1 VHVCAPRT
9 SRGWSELDATDGAA
23 GGAVASAA
31 LRPRSPV
38 AVPDHSRPVGGT
50 GSRRTGATRRPARP
64 CSRCRPDAGFT
75 ARIASHDTIHP
86 LQPAL
91 PAGLDSWAQ
100 VFTDLRVSAAFDAS
114 PVPRC
119 MLLHPELA
127 APFVAEIGAA
137 IREKQ
142 LHRRPVEALVRRES
156 VVEPVHDRIG
166 GPNYIALREAMES
179 AQKVYFAGYRST
191 AGGYETASQRLLR
204 AEVDRFQSAYSGA
217 RRQHEPFVAHA
228 RHTAAKDYWTK
239 VGARGLDDA
248 FFNDLPA
255 DSTAARISRI
265 EPAWWW
271 RSFFQKL
278 QTECADHHA
287 ADGRLV
293 DEMPSLR
300 ASAGKKKLAATV
312 ADWCESRADVWGW
325 DAPRHYRMLTLR
337 AGPKAKTLERWFDE
351 RAPGYLRDRQQRQ
364 ALHAALSTFLG
375 NLDPMEKLIAVTR
388 NAPSEHWRN

>member
-1 VHVCAPRT
+1 
-9 SRGWSELDATDGAA
+9 LF
-23 GGAVASAA
+23 
-31 LRPRSPV
+31 PV
-38 AVPDHSRPVGGT
+38 
-50 GSRRTGATRRPARP
+50 PAR
-64 CSRCRPDAGFT
+64 RRVT

-119 MLLHPELA
+119 LLLHPELA
-127 APFVAEIGAA
+127 APLVAEIGAA

-166 GPNYIALREAMES
+166 GPDYIALRQGMES
-179 AQKVYFAGYRST
+179 AQKAYFACYRPT
-191 AGGYETASQRLLR
+191 AGACETLSQRLLR
-204 AEVDRFQSAYSGA
+204 AEVDRVQSAYSAA
-217 RRQHEPFVAHA
+217 RRQHEPFVARA

-239 VGARGLDDA
+239 IRARGLGDA
-248 FFNDLPA
+248 FFDDQPA

-300 ASAGKKKLAATV
+300 ASSGKKKLAATV
-312 ADWCESRADVWGW
+312 ADWCESRADEWGW
-325 DAPRHYRMLTLR
+325 NAPRHYRMLALR
-337 AGPKAKTLERWFDE
+337 AGPKGKSLALWFDE

-364 ALHAALSTFLG
+364 AMHAFLSDVLSD
-375 NLDPMEKLIAVTR
+375 LDPMKNFFAETR
-388 NAPSEHWRN
+388 NSQSAHWRN